1 MLFLWSQKHALQTGS
16 IKKQK
21 KKVNNCSTFMNMRKD
36 QEYTKSL
43 CLKIKGEKNM
53 SPKFSRR
60 MFVRYLS
67 LRFSAQG
74 RPEFRLIA
82 GFRISFSQFS
92 LTKVNA
98 FPIFRALCYF

>member
-43 CLKIKGEKNM
+43 CLKIKGGKKYVSQILPKNVCQI
-53 SPKFSRR
+53 
-60 MFVRYLS
+60 FVS
-67 LRFSAQG
+67 
-74 RPEFRLIA
+74 
-82 GFRISFSQFS
+82 
-92 LTKVNA
+92 
-98 FPIFRALCYF
+98 